1 MSKQN
6 VNFGIVWGS
15 KSKLKVGREGYK
27 VGFSHPSMASL
38 LIVCT
43 LYLYDGT
50 DYGTNTSLKNS

>member
-15 KSKLKVGREGYK
+15 KSKLKVGREGYI
-27 VGFSHPSMASL
+27 GHPSMASL